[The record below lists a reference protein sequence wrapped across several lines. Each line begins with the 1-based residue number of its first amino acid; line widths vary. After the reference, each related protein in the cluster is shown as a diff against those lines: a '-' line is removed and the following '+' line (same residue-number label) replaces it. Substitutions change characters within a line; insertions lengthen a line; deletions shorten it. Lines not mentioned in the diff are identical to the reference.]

1 MMTLVTLSSLGYMG
15 LKLTGTL
22 PAKSP
27 WRRVVWA
34 VLGVFLFALWASPW
48 IYRSRPDA
56 MTAWSVRLPL
66 WTGYLFMGM
75 AGFFLV
81 FLIGI
86 DLAKGLSGRL
96 AALRGRPGMRGPA
109 TKPEA
114 ASLSAAG
121 LSRREALQSLL
132 PWGALGTAG
141 ALSGFGL
148 HTALAGPKLVDVAVP
163 EPKLHPDLEGL
174 RIVQISDLHVGNTIT
189 REYVENVV
197 RIATEAKPDLIA
209 LTGDFVDGSVAQLA
223 RDIEPLW
230 TLRAPL
236 GVYYV
241 PGNHEYYS
249 GADAWMREF
258 ARHGVTVLRNSHT
271 VTQKGGARILIAG
284 VTDPRA
290 GGFSAEDA
298 PDPEKAVR
306 GAPKDA
312 DYRIFLAHQP
322 KQYVQA
328 EVAGC
333 DLQLSGHTHAGQFFP
348 FNGIAALVHRYYRGL
363 NRHEDRFWV
372 HVNTGTGYWGP
383 PNRLGIHAEVS
394 LLRLTRNRA

>member
-1 MMTLVTLSSLGYMG
+1 MTLVTLSSLGYMG
-15 LKLTGTL
+15 FKLTRTL
-22 PAKSP
+22 PPKSP
-27 WRRVVWA
+27 WRRVVWCA
-34 VLGVFLFALWASPW
+34 LGLCLLALWASPW
-48 IYRSRPDA
+48 IYRSRLDA
-56 MTAWSVRLPL
+56 MSAWSVRIPL
-66 WTGYLFMGM
+66 WSGYLFMGM

-81 FLIGI
+81 LLLAI
-86 DLAKGLSGRL
+86 DLGERL
-96 AALRGRPGMRGPA
+96 ARIKKRTDDGTLTAIGR
-109 TKPEA
+109 
-114 ASLSAAG
+114 
-121 LSRREALQSLL
+121 SRREALQSLL
-132 PWGALGTAG
+132 PWGALGAAS

-148 HTALAGPKLVDVAVP
+148 HTALTGPKLVEVAVP

-174 RIVQISDLHVGNTIT
+174 RIIQISDLHVGNTIT

-197 RIATEAKPDLIA
+197 RIAQEARPDLIA

-230 TLRAPL
+230 SLRAPL

-249 GADAWMREF
+249 GADAWMSEF
-258 ARHGVTVLRNSHT
+258 ARNGVTVLRNSHA
-271 VTQKGGARILIAG
+271 VVSKSGAKILVAG
-284 VTDPRA
+284 ITDARA
-290 GGFSAEDA
+290 GGFIAADA
-298 PDPEKAVR
+298 PDPEKAMR
-306 GAPKDA
+306 GAPSGA

-363 NRHEDRFWV
+363 NRHEGRFWV

-394 LLRLTRNRA
+394 LLRLTRPTA